1 MRERGYKLRLGT
13 LTCRGEALC
22 LPLYIRVHQ
31 SSRSHGIPSGWGT
44 KVPDGSREAVMK
56 GHRLSQSLDVYA
68 HHRVSRG
75 QSRLKEAVMAG
86 PRSPENTSY
95 FFLSPTHLRGQLQEN
110 PHPGAFRRCK
120 RKNGTVRRQKI
131 HR

>member
-1 MRERGYKLRLGT
+1 M
-13 LTCRGEALC
+13 
-22 LPLYIRVHQ
+22 
-31 SSRSHGIPSGWGT
+31 
-44 KVPDGSREAVMK
+44 PDGLSEAVMK

-86 PRSPENTSY
+86 PRSPENTV
-95 FFLSPTHLRGQLQEN
+95 FFFVFFFFFSEPTHMRRQLQEN
-110 PHPGAFRRCK
+110 PHPGAFRKCE
-120 RKNGTVRRQKI
+120 RKNRTVGTQKI